1 MFNKALKYLTNKRPE
16 KAVPLFM
23 KLLKDGAEYK
33 EIYLNLGSCYKMLD
47 RDDDAIEMYLKAADP
62 LVPFT
67 NNSFVDEYPEALNNL
82 GLMAGT
88 YQEDDISLMYYRRA
102 IAANPKYY
110 DAYWNMANTLLR
122 KYSSNKYDN
131 LKLCWEL
138 YENRFKRTLAPV
150 TLKSRAP
157 VLHWD
162 GSHVDTLCILAEQ
175 GMGDQLMWGRY
186 LALAATRCNKLY
198 VQCNESMKVFFS
210 SYNTCSDPSE
220 IPGTVYGIGM
230 CSLGRIFNQG
240 LPDGEWLSDRNISK
254 IPNGKLDIGVTWSGN
269 PNHANDRHRSTESS
283 RFRTLAKFGTLYT
296 LNPTEAGR
304 VGFVDL
310 ASSCWSDSITALSH
324 VDLVICVDTS
334 IAHLCGS
341 MGKPCWLLNMRKD
354 PDWRW
359 GDDSMGY
366 DNVWY
371 PSVRVFRNPGN
382 WDIVFNNV
390 EIELEK
396 LSNSLRTV

>member
-16 KAVPLFM
+16 KAIPLFM

-47 RDDDAIEMYLKAADP
+47 RDDDAIEMYLLAADP
-62 LVPFT
+62 QVPFT

-88 YQEDDISLMYYRRA
+88 YQEDDISLAYYRRA
-102 IAANPKYY
+102 ITANPKYY

-122 KYSSNKYDN
+122 KYSSRKYDN
-131 LKLCWEL
+131 LKFCWEL

-157 VLHWD
+157 VLHWT
-162 GSHVDTLCILAEQ
+162 GENVDTLCILAEQ

-186 LALAATRCNKLY
+186 LSLAATRCKKLY
-198 VQCNESMKVFFS
+198 VQCNESMKIFFS
-210 SYNTCSDPSE
+210 SYNTCNDPSE

-230 CSLGRIFNQG
+230 CSLGRIFNQEI
-240 LPDGEWLSDRNISK
+240 PNGEWLRDK
-254 IPNGKLDIGVTWSGN
+254 YIPKQPGHNLDIGVTWSGN
-269 PNHANDRHRSTESS
+269 PNHANDRHRSTSPEH
-283 RFRTLAKFGTLYT
+283 FRKLIRFGTLYT

-304 VGFVDL
+304 VGFIDL
-310 ASSCWSDSITALSH
+310 ASSCWADTIASLAS

-334 IAHLCGS
+334 IAHLCGAL
-341 MGKPCWLLNMRKD
+341 GKPCWLLNMRKD

-366 DNVWY
+366 SNVWY
-371 PSVRVFRNPGN
+371 PSVRVFRNPGS
-382 WDIVFNNV
+382 WDVVFKNV
-390 EIELEK
+390 ELELEK

>member
-122 KYSSNKYDN
+122 KYSSRKYDN
-131 LKLCWEL
+131 LKFCWEL

-157 VLHWD
+157 VLHWT
-162 GSHVDTLCILAEQ
+162 GEKVNTLCILAEQ

-186 LALAATRCNKLY
+186 LSLAATRCNKLY
-198 VQCNESMKVFFS
+198 VQCNESMKIFFS

-240 LPDGEWLSDRNISK
+240 LPIGEWLSDKYVSK
-254 IPNGKLDIGVTWSGN
+254 TPNGKLDIGVTWSGN
-269 PNHANDRHRSTESS
+269 PNHANDRHRSIKSEY
-283 RFRTLAKFGTLYT
+283 FRPLAKFGTLYT

-304 VGFVDL
+304 LGFIDL
-310 ASSCWSDSITALSH
+310 ASSCWADTIASLETL
-324 VDLVICVDTS
+324 DLVICVDTS

-341 MGKPCWLLNMRKD
+341 LGKPCWLLNMRKD

-359 GDDSMGY
+359 GDDSMGFE
-366 DNVWY
+366 NVWY
-371 PSVRVFRNPGN
+371 PSVRVFRNPGT
-382 WDIVFNNV
+382 WDVVFKNV

>member
-16 KAVPLFM
+16 KAIPLFM

-47 RDDDAIEMYLKAADP
+47 RDDDAIEMYLLAADP
-62 LVPFT
+62 QVPFT

-88 YQEDDISLMYYRRA
+88 YQEDDISLAYYRRA
-102 IAANPKYY
+102 ISANPKYY

-122 KYSSNKYDN
+122 KYSSRKYDN
-131 LKLCWEL
+131 LKFCWEL

-157 VLHWD
+157 VLHWT
-162 GSHVDTLCILAEQ
+162 GETVDTLCILAEQ

-186 LALAATRCNKLY
+186 LSLAATRCKKLY
-198 VQCNESMKVFFS
+198 VQCTESMKIFFS
-210 SYNTCSDPSE
+210 SYNTCNDPSE

-230 CSLGRIFNQG
+230 CSLGRIFNQEI
-240 LPDGEWLSDRNISK
+240 PNGEWLRDK
-254 IPNGKLDIGVTWSGN
+254 YIPKQPGHNLDIGVTWSGN
-269 PNHANDRHRSTESS
+269 PNHANDRHRSTSPEH
-283 RFRTLAKFGTLYT
+283 FRKLVRFGTLYT

-304 VGFVDL
+304 VGFIDL
-310 ASSCWSDSITALSH
+310 ASSCWADTIASLAS

-334 IAHLCGS
+334 IAHLCGAL
-341 MGKPCWLLNMRKD
+341 GKPCWLLNMRKD

-366 DNVWY
+366 SNIWY
-371 PSVRVFRNPGN
+371 PSVRVFRNPGS
-382 WDIVFNNV
+382 WDTVFKNV
-390 EIELEK
+390 ELELEK

>member
-16 KAVPLFM
+16 KAIPLFM

-47 RDDDAIEMYLKAADP
+47 RDDDAIEMYLLAADP
-62 LVPFT
+62 QVPFT

-88 YQEDDISLMYYRRA
+88 YQEDDVSLIYYRRA
-102 IAANPKYY
+102 ITANPKYY

-122 KYSSNKYDN
+122 KYSSRKYDN
-131 LKLCWEL
+131 LKFCWEL

-157 VLHWD
+157 VLHWT
-162 GSHVDTLCILAEQ
+162 GEKVDTLCILAEQ

-186 LALAATRCNKLY
+186 LPLAATRCNKLY
-198 VQCNESMKVFFS
+198 VQCNESMKIFFS

-240 LPDGEWLSDRNISK
+240 LPIGEWLSDKYVSK

-269 PNHANDRHRSTESS
+269 PNHANDRHRSVKSEY
-283 RFRTLAKFGTLYT
+283 FRPLAKFGTLYT

-304 VGFVDL
+304 LGFIDL
-310 ASSCWSDSITALSH
+310 ASSCWADTIASLETL
-324 VDLVICVDTS
+324 DLVICVDTS

-341 MGKPCWLLNMRKD
+341 LGKPCWLLNMRKD

-359 GDDSMGY
+359 GDDSMGFE
-366 DNVWY
+366 NVWY
-371 PSVRVFRNPGN
+371 PSVRVFRNPGT
-382 WDIVFNNV
+382 WDVVFKNV